1 MRQAL
6 YVVDIQKSFNP
17 PQWLIDEVN
26 ILASQMPS
34 VASVELHDEAVTPFW
49 AQLGWNP
56 GVDDVSLV
64 KTHRTFVKHGY
75 APTGDAIQYL
85 KSLDVERVL
94 VCGIQADT
102 CVLAAGFSFFDAG
115 LYPTLLPWLTIG
127 SSLDR
132 SGALGERLWRHHF
145 GRVVAS
151 KDELL
156 ASIEP

>member
-6 YVVDIQKSFNP
+6 YVVDIQKCFNP
-17 PQWLIDEVN
+17 PKWLIDEVN
-26 ILASQMPS
+26 IVASKMPS
-34 VASVELHDEAVTPFW
+34 AASVELHDETVTPFW
-49 AQLGWNP
+49 GQLGWKP

-64 KTHRTFVKHGY
+64 ETDKTFTKHGY
-75 APTGDAIQYL
+75 APTEEAIHYL
-85 KSLDVERVL
+85 KGLNVERVL

-132 SGALGERLWRHHF
+132 SGALGERLWKHHF
-145 GRVVAS
+145 GRVVSS
-151 KDELL
+151 KDELW
-156 ASIEP
+156 ASLDP

>member
-17 PQWLIDEVN
+17 PQWLIEEVN
-26 ILASQMPS
+26 FVASKMPS
-34 VASVELHDEAVTPFW
+34 AASVELHDESVTPFW
-49 AQLGWNP
+49 AQLGWKP

-64 KTHRTFVKHGY
+64 KTDKTFIKHGY
-75 APTGDAIQYL
+75 APTEETIEYL
-85 KSLDVERVL
+85 KSLNVERVL

-132 SGALGERLWRHHF
+132 SGALGERLWKHHF

-156 ASIEP
+156 ASIEN